1 MSPFQHSHI
10 IKQTAQKLGFDFCG
24 LSKAEFLIQEAPRL
38 EKFLKLNY
46 HGEMHYLE
54 NYFDKRLDPRLLH
67 PGTKTVVSLM
77 LNYYPKQQQID
88 HTYKVAKYAYGDDY
102 HDVIK
107 KKCHDLIDQ
116 IQKQLGQV
124 NARCFVD
131 SAPVLERVWAEKSGL
146 GWVGKNGLIINP
158 KQGSFFF
165 LAEILIDI
173 DCEYDGPI
181 KDYCGTC
188 NKCVDACPTDAILP
202 NKTLNA
208 QKCISYLTIELKNE
222 IPKEF
227 KNKTEDWIFGCDIC
241 QDVCPWNRF
250 SKTNSNQELQPVSEV
265 LVYNKSDWEALEQ
278 EEFQRLFKKS
288 AIKRTKFAGLKRN
301 INFNKIKS

>member
-10 IKQTAQKLGFDFCG
+10 IKQTARKLGFDFCG
-24 LSKAEFLIQEAPRL
+24 LSKAEFLEHEAPKL
-38 EKFLKLNY
+38 DKFLKLNY

-54 NYFDKRLDPRLLH
+54 NYFDKRLDPTLLH

-77 LNYYPKQQQID
+77 LNYYPTQQQID

-102 HDVIK
+102 HEVIK
-107 KKCHDLIDQ
+107 NKCNILIKELEQQ
-116 IQKQLGQV
+116 IGQI

-131 SAPVLERVWAEKSGL
+131 SAPILERVWAEKSGL

-222 IPKEF
+222 ISSEF

-250 SKTNSNQELQPVSEV
+250 SKTNTNQEFEPIGGV
-265 LVYNKSDWEALEQ
+265 LNFTKKDWEALEQ

>member
-1 MSPFQHSHI
+1 LSPHQHSHI
-10 IKQTAQKLGFDFCG
+10 IKKEAQKLGFDYCG
-24 LSKAEFLIQEAPRL
+24 ISKAEFLEQEAPKL
-38 EKFLKLNY
+38 ETFLKNNY
-46 HGEMHYLE
+46 HGEMKYLE

-77 LNYYPKQQQID
+77 LNYFPKIQQND
-88 HTYKVAKYAYGDDY
+88 NTYKVAKYAYGEDY
-102 HDVIK
+102 HEVIK
-107 KKCHDLIDQ
+107 LKCKELITE
-116 IQKQLGQV
+116 IQKQLGDI

-131 SAPVLERVWAEKSGL
+131 SAPIMERVWAEKSGL
-146 GWVGKNGLIINP
+146 GWVGKNGLIIHP

-173 DCEYDGPI
+173 ECEVDGPI

-188 NKCVDACPTDAILP
+188 NKCVEACPTEAILP

-222 IPKEF
+222 LSSEF

-241 QDVCPWNRF
+241 QDICPWNRF
-250 SKTNSNQELQPVSEV
+250 SKQHQNQAFNPLSDV
-265 LVYNKSDWEALEQ
+265 LEFTKNDWENLEQ
-278 EEFQRLFKKS
+278 EQFNKIFKKS

-301 INFNKIKS
+301 IDYNKIKS

>member
-1 MSPFQHSHI
+1 MSPSQNSHI
-10 IKQTAQKLGFDFCG
+10 IKQTALKLGFDFCG
-24 LSKAEFLIQEAPRL
+24 LSKAEFLKQEAPKL
-38 EKFLKLNY
+38 EQFLKLNY
-46 HGEMHYLE
+46 QGEMKYLE
-54 NYFDKRLDPRLLH
+54 NYFDKRLDPTLLH

-77 LNYYPKQQQID
+77 LNYFPNQLQKEN
-88 HTYKVAKYAYGDDY
+88 TYKIAKYAFGEDY
-102 HDVIK
+102 HEVIK
-107 KKCHDLIDQ
+107 NKCNLLIQELEQQ
-116 IQKQLGQV
+116 IGQI

-131 SAPVLERVWAEKSGL
+131 SAPILERVWAEKSGL

-158 KQGSFFF
+158 KHGSFFF

-188 NKCVDACPTDAILP
+188 NKCVEACPTEAILP

-222 IPKEF
+222 IPLEF

-250 SKTNSNQELQPVSEV
+250 SKTNKNEEFQPISKILDYE
-265 LVYNKSDWEALEQ
+265 KKDWEALE
-278 EEFQRLFKKS
+278 EEAFKRIFRKS
-288 AIKRTKFAGLKRN
+288 AIKRTKFVGLKRN
-301 INFNKIKS
+301 IKFNQ

>member
-1 MSPFQHSHI
+1 LRPKQHSHI
-10 IKQTAQKLGFDFCG
+10 IKQEAQKLGFDFCG
-24 LSKAEFLIQEAPRL
+24 ISKAEFLEQEAPKL
-38 EKFLKLNY
+38 DMFLKNNY
-46 HGEMHYLE
+46 HGEIKYLE

-67 PGTKTVVSLM
+67 PSTKTVVSLM
-77 LNYYPKQQQID
+77 LNYFPENQQID
-88 HTYKVAKYAYGDDY
+88 KTYKVAKYAYGEDY

-107 KKCHDLIDQ
+107 QKCNDLITE
-116 IQKQLGQV
+116 IQKKLGHI

-131 SAPVLERVWAEKSGL
+131 SAPIMERVWAEKSGL

-158 KQGSFFF
+158 KRGSFFF

-173 DCEYDGPI
+173 ECEVDSPI

-188 NKCVDACPTDAILP
+188 NKCVEACPTEAILP

-222 IPKEF
+222 LPTEF
-227 KNKTEDWIFGCDIC
+227 KNKTENWIFGCDIC

-250 SKTNSNQELQPVSEV
+250 SKQHQNQAFNPISEV
-265 LVYNKSDWEALEQ
+265 LEFTKNDWENLENEQ
-278 EEFQRLFKKS
+278 FNQIFKKS

-301 INFNKIKS
+301 IDYNKI

>member
-1 MSPFQHSHI
+1 MSPSQNSHI
-10 IKQTAQKLGFDFCG
+10 IKQTALKLGFDFCG
-24 LSKAEFLIQEAPRL
+24 LSKAEFLKQEAPKL
-38 EKFLKLNY
+38 EQFLKLNY
-46 HGEMHYLE
+46 QGEMKYLE
-54 NYFDKRLDPRLLH
+54 NYFDKRLDPTLLH

-77 LNYYPKQQQID
+77 LNYFPNQLQKEN
-88 HTYKVAKYAYGDDY
+88 TYKIAKYAFGEDY
-102 HDVIK
+102 HEVIK
-107 KKCHDLIDQ
+107 NKCNLLIQELEQQ
-116 IQKQLGQV
+116 IGQI

-131 SAPVLERVWAEKSGL
+131 SAPILERVWAEKSGL

-158 KQGSFFF
+158 KHGSFFF

-188 NKCVDACPTDAILP
+188 NKCVEACPTEAILP

-222 IPKEF
+222 IPLEF

-250 SKTNSNQELQPVSEV
+250 SKTTKNEEFQPISKILDYE
-265 LVYNKSDWEALEQ
+265 KKDWEALE
-278 EEFQRLFKKS
+278 EEAFKRIFRKS
-288 AIKRTKFAGLKRN
+288 AIKRTKFVGLKRN
-301 INFNKIKS
+301 IKFNQ